1 MESVD
6 TLAGTVLTPNGVT
19 SDPQAPDVPAA
30 EILAEIPAEIL
41 EMTVADDQDS
51 KQKRTKQLTRNSSKL
66 RGDK

>member
-19 SDPQAPDVPAA
+19 SDPQAPGVPAA
-30 EILAEIPAEIL
+30 EIPAEIPEIL

>member
-1 MESVD
+1 VESVD

-19 SDPQAPDVPAA
+19 SDPQAQGVPAA
-30 EILAEIPAEIL
+30 EIPAEIPAEIL

-51 KQKRTKQLTRNSSKL
+51 KQKRTKRLTRNSSKL